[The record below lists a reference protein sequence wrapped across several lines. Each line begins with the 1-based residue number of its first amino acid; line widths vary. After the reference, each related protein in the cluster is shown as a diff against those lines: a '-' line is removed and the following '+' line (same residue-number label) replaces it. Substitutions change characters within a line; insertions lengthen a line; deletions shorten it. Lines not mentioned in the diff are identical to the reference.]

1 MPESTV
7 MVMPFIVI
15 VAVVR
20 IARIVQFVK
29 TGVFESCG
37 SGVLENLEKLKERY
51 QEAPAWRDLL

>member
-1 MPESTV
+1 

-37 SGVLENLEKLKERY
+37 SGVLSEFGKAKGTISGSTCLERSSLTRCF
-51 QEAPAWRDLL
+51 Q